1 MRAGASLAVL
11 AVLCVALGFV
21 LGRAVSG
28 DDAAGAERSYLAT
41 LTDDLG
47 LRPDQ
52 VRALGKLLADEERDL
67 QGLAEDQ
74 RQALAGTVQ
83 ARLQRTED
91 AMLAL
96 LDAGQ
101 RERYQTLTG
110 ADR

>member
-1 MRAGASLAVL
+1 MKAGASLAVL

-21 LGRAVSG
+21 LGRGSSSDEV
-28 DDAAGAERSYLAT
+28 AGPGRSLLAT

-52 VRALGKLLADEERDL
+52 VRSLGKLLADEERDL
-67 QGLAEDQ
+67 QALAEDQ

-96 LDAGQ
+96 LDEGQ